1 MINRFL
7 PLLAFL
13 LTLATSHFGDQPQ
26 CAEQDKTREVLEE
39 GLDPYE
45 ADPLLEPEV
54 TVGVEAAAVRETPS
68 MAASVK
74 FELAMGQRASLLDIA
89 GEWYLVRLQD
99 GESGWAH
106 QSLFLEPPEAHD
118 GEQVEI
124 ESTPLPDPAEILD
137 EKTALLDDDETPR
150 DMLIEWI
157 DDDLLSLNFIDVDIK
172 AALSAIAMEREIN
185 ITTGRD
191 VSGPVTVHLYN
202 VSLEKAL
209 DAITLAGGFR
219 YHRYRDLYHVYK
231 PKQAVDPQAE
241 SLQMK
246 ILKLKYA
253 EVEKVREVLEGIQG
267 VRPFK
272 TYEPSKTIV
281 LEDTPENMRKIETIV
296 DVLDR
301 MPRQVLI
308 EAKILEV
315 SLTDDMSLG
324 VNWEQFMGD
333 ASLGTGGFSRAVTP
347 TDEPVSA
354 IPSEGSGLF
363 GNIIAFAGTRHQF
376 TAAID
381 ALQSKTKVN
390 TLSTPKILA
399 IHGKT
404 AKVQVGGQQGYRVT
418 TTNVGVATETIEFID
433 TGTVLEITPYI
444 DDDGNVLLDVKPS
457 ISAAT
462 LQVGGIP
469 VVRTTFVSTW
479 LLARNGETVFIGGL
493 IQDGKTK
500 SREAVPC
507 LGGIPALGA
516 LFGRTSQGINK
527 SELIVLITPRLFG
540 PQAVGI
546 DRGAIEKTHDVEDML
561 KKEPRPTTEQFLD
574 FIAPV
579 E

>member
-1 MINRFL
+1 MINKFL
-7 PLLAFL
+7 PLLALL
-13 LTLATSHFGDQPQ
+13 LTLAMGQFGDQPR
-26 CAEQDKTREVLEE
+26 CAEEDKTRDLLEE
-39 GLDPYE
+39 NLDSYE
-45 ADPLLEPEV
+45 TDPVSEPEV
-54 TVGVEAAAVRETPS
+54 TVGVELAAVRETPS

-74 FELAMGQRASLLDIA
+74 FELAMGQQAALMDIA
-89 GEWYLVRLQD
+89 GEWYLVRLRD

-118 GEQVEI
+118 AEQVEI
-124 ESTPLPDPAEILD
+124 ESTPLPEPTEILD
-137 EKTALLDDDETPR
+137 EKTALLDEDETEH

-157 DDDLLSLNFIDVDIK
+157 DEDLLSLNFIDVDIK

-185 ITTGRD
+185 ITSGQG

-231 PKQAVDPQAE
+231 PKQALDPQAK
-241 SLQMK
+241 SLQMQV
-246 ILKLKYA
+246 LKLKYA
-253 EVEKVREVLEGIQG
+253 EVGKVQEVLEGTQG
-267 VRPFK
+267 IRPFK
-272 TYEPSKTIV
+272 THEPSKTII
-281 LEDTPENMRKIETIV
+281 LEDTPENIRKVETIV
-296 DVLDR
+296 DHLDR

-324 VNWEQFMGD
+324 VDWEQFLGE
-333 ASLGTGGFSRAVTP
+333 ASVGTGGFSRAVRP
-347 TDEPVSA
+347 TTEAVSA
-354 IPSEGSGLF
+354 IPNQGSGVF

-381 ALQSKTKVN
+381 ALQSKTRVN

-399 IHGKT
+399 IHGKP

-444 DDDGNVLLDVKPS
+444 DEDGNVLLDVKPS
-457 ISAAT
+457 ISAADIQT
-462 LQVGGIP
+462 GGIP

-479 LLARNGETVFIGGL
+479 LLAENGQTVLIGGL
-493 IQDGKTK
+493 ISDTK
-500 SREAVPC
+500 QKARESIPC

-516 LFGRTSQGINK
+516 LFGRTSQRINK
-527 SELIVLITPRLFG
+527 SELIVLITPSLFG

-546 DRGAIEKTHDVEDML
+546 DGGAVDKTHEVEEML
-561 KKEPRPTTEQFLD
+561 KKEPLPTTEQFLD

>member
-1 MINRFL
+1 MDV
-7 PLLAFL
+7 LA
-13 LTLATSHFGDQPQ
+13 G
-26 CAEQDKTREVLEE
+26 R
-39 GLDPYE
+39 
-45 ADPLLEPEV
+45 LEPHSTDPVSEPDV
-54 TVGVEAAAVRETPS
+54 TVGVEKAAVRETPS
-68 MAASVK
+68 MSASVK
-74 FELAMGQRASLLDIA
+74 FELEMGRQASLLDIA
-89 GEWYLVRLQD
+89 GEWYLVRRQD

-106 QSLFLEPPEAHD
+106 QSLFLEPPEVYDA
-118 GEQVEI
+118 EQAEI
-124 ESTPLPDPAEILD
+124 ESTPLPDPTEIFDEKMVSLD
-137 EKTALLDDDETPR
+137 EDATPHE
-150 DMLIEWI
+150 MLIEWI
-157 DDDLLSLNFIDVDIK
+157 DEDLLSLNFIDVDIK
-172 AALSAIAMEREIN
+172 AALSAIAMEREIS
-185 ITTGRD
+185 ITTAQD

-231 PKQAVDPQAE
+231 PKQAIDPQAK
-241 SLQMK
+241 SLQMR

-253 EVEKVREVLEGIQG
+253 EVDKVREVLEGIQG
-267 VRPFK
+267 LRTFK
-272 TYEPSKTIV
+272 THEPSKTII
-281 LEDTPENMRKIETIV
+281 LEDTPENIRKVETVV

-301 MPRQVLI
+301 MPKQVLI

-315 SLTDDMSLG
+315 SLTDEMTLG
-324 VNWEQFMGD
+324 VDWEQLLGD
-333 ASLGTGGFSRAVTP
+333 VSLGTGGFSRAVRP
-347 TDEPVSA
+347 TEEPVSA
-354 IPSEGSGLF
+354 VPDEGSGLF
-363 GNIIAFAGTRHQF
+363 GNVIAFAGTRHQF

-399 IHGKT
+399 IHGKP

-444 DDDGNVLLDVKPS
+444 DDDGNVLLNVTPS

-493 IQDGKTK
+493 IQDAKSK

-507 LGGIPALGA
+507 LGGVPALGA
-516 LFGRTSQGINK
+516 IFGRTSQGINK
-527 SELIVLITPRLFG
+527 SELIVLITPSLFG
-540 PQAVGI
+540 PQAIGI
-546 DRGAIEKTHDVEDML
+546 DRGAVEKTREAEDML
-561 KKEPRPTTEQFLD
+561 KKEPLPTKEQFFD

-579 E
+579 D